1 MWVSEHSIATS
12 ASRKAILDLFADV
25 THWPEWNPG
34 TEWVTLD
41 GPFAA
46 GTTGLMKIPDQD
58 PLSFRLIRVDSD
70 GFEDETVIPDADI
83 VVRVRHTIAST
94 RDGRI
99 NVVYRATIDGPRA
112 DELGPEIGPQ
122 VTADFPEVLAALAAR
137 AEAEAM
143 AAQAQG

>member
-1 MWVSEHSIATS
+1 MWVAEHSIATS
-12 ASRKAILDLFADV
+12 ASREAILDLFADV
-25 THWPEWNPG
+25 TRWPAWNRG
-34 TEWVTLD
+34 TAWVTLD

-58 PLSFRLIRVDSD
+58 PLPFRLVVVDAD
-70 GFEDETVIPDADI
+70 GFEDETPIPEAGI
-83 VVRVRHTIAST
+83 VVRVRHTISSA

-99 NVVYRATIDGPRA
+99 NIVYRATIDGPRA

-137 AEAEAM
+137 AEAMGAPVR
-143 AAQAQG
+143 G